1 MADTTTTYLGATKPE
16 VGASDNTWGTK
27 LNAGFD
33 LWDNYGFGRAAKSVA
48 GSSNVT
54 LNDAENALR
63 TMEFTGALTGNID
76 VALNTAKKRPVTIL
90 NNTTGTFALTG
101 KVLGGTGA
109 VVAQGGRAMF
119 YADGTNLI
127 ADGPTDFLQEA
138 LRNYTDGYKDYGTAS
153 SGTTTLDF
161 RFPTGKLVISGTGTV
176 TLAPS
181 NLPAAGKTAGLS
193 LKVVAAAAGNLAFTS
208 VFDHPGASAPSLT
221 GTGTD
226 RFTFLCDDGTNVECY
241 VSGQGLG

>member
-1 MADTTTTYLGATKPE
+1 MSDTTTTYLGATKPE

-27 LNAGFD
+27 LNTDIDLFD
-33 LWDNYGFGRAAKSVA
+33 GYGFGRAAKSVA

-54 LNDAENALR
+54 LSDAENALR
-63 TMEFTGALTGNID
+63 SMEFTGALTGNID
-76 VALNTAKKRPVTIL
+76 VALNTAKKRPATVY
-90 NNTTGTFALTG
+90 NNTTGTFSLTA

-119 YADGTNLI
+119 YADGTNLV

-138 LRNYTDGYKDYGTAS
+138 LRNYTDAYKDYGTATG
-153 SGTTTLDF
+153 GTTTLDF
-161 RFPTGKLVISGTGTV
+161 RFPTGKLAISGSGTV

-181 NLPAAGKTAGLS
+181 NLAAASKTAGLS
-193 LKVVAAAAGNLAFTS
+193 LKIVNAGAGVIAFTS
-208 VFDHPGASAPSLT
+208 VFDHPGASAPTLT